1 VFAAQTLV
9 SNYTNGVV
17 NMWGA
22 PGSARWTEN
31 DPSKNVSALK
41 DNGQVLIISSGNG
54 FLTPGE
60 LAHLS
65 PQDQISAIA
74 LEMLSAVST
83 ILMQMQAAQSGAN
96 VVVLPNYGGHTWE
109 NWGRGLRDGRDEVT
123 EALRNNPPVTAKT
136 QVVDSTGT
144 QVTGGAAKATA
155 AALSAEKSP
164 SVLPAEVPATTES
177 SSSAAPSGAPFGTAP
192 STATEPAG
200 PGASTETPVS
210 GAVSADQAPVT
221 DVPVVSTPSTT
232 TVPSTTGA
240 APTSSPSVSAA
251 P

>member
-1 VFAAQTLV
+1 
-9 SNYTNGVV
+9 
-17 NMWGA
+17 
-22 PGSARWTEN
+22 
-31 DPSKNVSALK
+31 
-41 DNGQVLIISSGNG
+41 
-54 FLTPGE
+54 

-123 EALRNNPPVTAKT
+123 EALRNTPPVTAKT
-136 QVVDSTGT
+136 QVVDSSGT

-155 AALSAEKSP
+155 AALSAEKTP
-164 SVLPAEVPATTES
+164 SVLPSEVPTTTES
-177 SSSAAPSGAPFGTAP
+177 SSSAGPSGASSGSEP
-192 STATEPAG
+192 STAPEMSV
-200 PGASTETPVS
+200 PGAPTETPAS
-210 GAVSADQAPVT
+210 GADSADQPPAAT

-232 TVPSTTGA
+232 PVPPTTST